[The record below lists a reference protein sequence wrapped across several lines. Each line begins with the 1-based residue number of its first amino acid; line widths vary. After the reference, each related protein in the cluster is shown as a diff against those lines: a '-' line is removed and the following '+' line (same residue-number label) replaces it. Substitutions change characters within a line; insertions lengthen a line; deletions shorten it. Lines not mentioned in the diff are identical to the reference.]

1 MNVFFDTNILIYVLD
16 PLEPLRQ
23 QVAKE
28 LVEQAVVH
36 DLVILS
42 TQVLGEFYSVATRK
56 GKVPLSHEETMRQV
70 RRYAELTIVNTDADL
85 TMLAMHRSQRN
96 RITYYDAL
104 MVEAALR
111 GEAEVLY
118 SEDMQHGMRYGPL
131 RIENPFRHLPARL

>member
-23 QVAKE
+23 QVASE
-28 LVEQAVVH
+28 LVEQAVAH

-56 GKVPLSHEETMRQV
+56 GKVPLSHAEAMREIE
-70 RRYAELTIVNTDADL
+70 RYAELTIVSTDTEL
-85 TMLAMHRSQRN
+85 TMLAMNRSYRN
-96 RITYYDAL
+96 KIAYYDAL

-111 GEAEVLY
+111 GEAEILY
-118 SEDMQHGMRYGPL
+118 SEDMQHGMRYGSL
-131 RIENPFRHLPARL
+131 RIENPFRHLPPRQ